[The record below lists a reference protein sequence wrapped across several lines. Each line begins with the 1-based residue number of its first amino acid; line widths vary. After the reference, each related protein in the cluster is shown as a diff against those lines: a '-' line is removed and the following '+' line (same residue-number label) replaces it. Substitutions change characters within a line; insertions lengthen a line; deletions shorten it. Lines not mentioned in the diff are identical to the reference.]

1 MSTPRS
7 QLTRALLASLLLGML
22 AACSATGLAESW
34 VDPGTKQ
41 LPHFQKIFVAYL
53 GADAA
58 AQRLAEDTLG
68 TKIKSAEVAKAYVLF
83 PDARKLDP
91 ASVREQV
98 RAQGCDG
105 ALVMRLAR
113 VEQQISSSPAFPEYS
128 SSFNRYWGY
137 AAPAAVD
144 VRTDEIVHV
153 ETNMYSLA
161 DGKLLYSARS
171 ETFNPQSTTTMVEEI
186 AAAIARDLEKKGLRK

>member
-1 MSTPRS
+1 MNTPRS
-7 QLTRALLASLLLGML
+7 HLTCILVAGLLLGML
-22 AACSATGLAESW
+22 AACSSTGLAESW

-58 AQRLAEDTLG
+58 ACRLAEDTLA
-68 TKIKSAEVAKAYVLF
+68 TKLRSAEVVKGYVLF
-83 PDARKLDP
+83 PDPRKVDP
-91 ASVREQV
+91 SSLRDQL

-113 VEQQISSSPAFPEYS
+113 VEQQLTAVPAFPEYY
-128 SSFNRYWGY
+128 SSFNRYYGY
-137 AAPAAVD
+137 SEPAAVD
-144 VRTDEIVHV
+144 VRTDEVVHV
-153 ETNMYSLA
+153 ETNLYSLA

-171 ETFNPQSTTTMVEEI
+171 ETFNPDSTTAMVEEI
-186 AAAIARDLEKKGLRK
+186 AAAIVKDLEKKGLRK